1 MVLSMVIFEDSG
13 HGLVEAIFE
22 DPGHGLGNI

>member
-1 MVLSMVIFEDSG
+1 MVLYMVIFEDSG